1 MRSVKV
7 RIAKEADCELSF
19 EIVAPAIP
27 KKVALYMNAKQSFW
41 LMDEEKALEV
51 IKNYGDDCMAEM
63 IGHTDYMII
72 FPSESAVN
80 IDGNNFVMGE
90 CLIMKAGN
98 KSVECMSLNEMEEAF
113 VEFISRTISV
123 YAGQYELPAY
133 QVD

>member
-1 MRSVKV
+1 MGSVKV
-7 RIAKEADCELSF
+7 KIIKDADCGVKF
-19 EIVAPAIP
+19 ATIAPAIP

-51 IKNYGDDCMAEM
+51 IKKYGDYCMAEI

-72 FPSESAVN
+72 IPSESAVN

>member
-1 MRSVKV
+1 MGSVKV
-7 RIAKEADCELSF
+7 KIIKDADCGVKF
-19 EIVAPAIP
+19 TTIAPAIP
-27 KKVALYMNAKQSFW
+27 KKAALYMNAKQSLW

-63 IGHTDYMII
+63 IGRTDYMII

>member
-1 MRSVKV
+1 MGSVKV
-7 RIAKEADCELSF
+7 KIIRDADCGVKF
-19 EIVAPAIP
+19 ATIAPAIP
-27 KKVALYMNAKQSFW
+27 KKVALYMNVKQSLW

-51 IKNYGDDCMAEM
+51 IKKYGDDCMAEM
-63 IGHTDYMII
+63 IGRTDYMII

-113 VEFISRTISV
+113 VEFVSRTISV

>member
-1 MRSVKV
+1 MGSVKV
-7 RIAKEADCELSF
+7 KIIKDVDCGVKF
-19 EIVAPAIP
+19 TTIAPAIP
-27 KKVALYMNAKQSFW
+27 KKAALYMNAKQSLW

-63 IGHTDYMII
+63 IGRTDYMII